1 MEELSSRIAQLSPA
15 KRALLELRLKQ
26 GGTRE
31 AQPILPRT
39 NHASAEVSFA
49 QQRLWFLDQI
59 EENRALYNV
68 PRAMRLSGALDIP
81 ALQRAL
87 NELVARHEPFRTYF
101 ASVDG
106 VLRQFIDEKAELPL
120 AHIDLSADERED
132 RANQIIREESL
143 RPFDLARG
151 PIIRARL
158 LRLDE

>member
-26 GGTRE
+26 GSPR
-31 AQPILPRT
+31 AIPPRT

-49 QQRLWFLDQI
+49 QHRLWFLDQI

-68 PRAMRLSGALDIP
+68 PRAMRVSGALDIL

-132 RANQIIREESL
+132 RAT
-143 RPFDLARG
+143 
-151 PIIRARL
+151 RAR
-158 LRLDE
+158 RRDGAD